1 MRAVWTGAITFG
13 LVNVPV
19 KAYSAVEDHDVSFH
33 QVHDADGGRI
43 RYERRCEV
51 CGKKVEYENIDKAYD
66 DGDDTVIITEE
77 DLETLPEADNE
88 EIEVVQFVP
97 SEQVDPIMLERSYYL
112 EPEGKSPKSYLLL
125 RQTLEATDR
134 TAIVRFALRQKT
146 RLGALR
152 VDGKVLVLQGL
163 LWADEV
169 REVDFPN
176 TKSRA
181 KISDQELELSAA
193 LVDQYASDFT
203 PEKFEDEY
211 QVQLRKLI
219 DAKFESG
226 DTIDTEATFGEVAD
240 ADGGDGDGDS
250 DEGEDA
256 EVIDL
261 MEALKASLGKRR
273 GGGSGDSA
281 KKKDSGSGKSCA
293 DKEDTGGTDDKKSD
307 KSGDGKKTAKKSASK
322 SKKKSSGSKSAGPK
336 SSDKK
341 SSGSKSS
348 AKKSPTKKSSG
359 KKSGKSG
366 GKSAKSSGSGKKS
379 GEKSACAAPGGAS
392 GDAPAD
398 GAETEPRVPVVPPA
412 PAHLRRIL
420 AVLPV
425 AAGAV
430 GNPQGRGARIEGRR
444 LGGLLFRQA
453 RGDGHETGVSRQH
466 RRRLQHPV
474 DALGQGHRLAAAVG
488 EFRQRFGRRP
498 VAHVIAPGGIW
509 QRVDGG
515 VRHLHAR
522 PREGS
527 DIGHVLDDETPRPGI
542 VGAGGTR

>member
-240 ADGGDGDGDS
+240 ADGGNGDS

-281 KKKDSGSGKSCA
+281 KKKDSGSGKSGE
-293 DKEDTGGTDDKKSD
+293 DKDDTGGTDDKKSG
-307 KSGDGKKTAKKSASK
+307 KSGGGKKTAKKSAKKSASK

-379 GEKSACAAPGGAS
+379 GKKSA
-392 GDAPAD
+392 
-398 GAETEPRVPVVPPA
+398 
-412 PAHLRRIL
+412 
-420 AVLPV
+420 
-425 AAGAV
+425 
-430 GNPQGRGARIEGRR
+430 
-444 LGGLLFRQA
+444 
-453 RGDGHETGVSRQH
+453 
-466 RRRLQHPV
+466 
-474 DALGQGHRLAAAVG
+474 
-488 EFRQRFGRRP
+488 
-498 VAHVIAPGGIW
+498 
-509 QRVDGG
+509 
-515 VRHLHAR
+515 
-522 PREGS
+522 
-527 DIGHVLDDETPRPGI
+527 
-542 VGAGGTR
+542 

>member
-240 ADGGDGDGDS
+240 ADGGDGDS

-281 KKKDSGSGKSCA
+281 KKKDSGSGKSGD
-293 DKEDTGGTDDKKSD
+293 DKDDTGGTDDKKSD
-307 KSGDGKKTAKKSASK
+307 KSGGGKKTAKKSASK
-322 SKKKSSGSKSAGPK
+322 SKKKSSGSKSSGPK
-336 SSDKK
+336 SSNKK

-379 GEKSACAAPGGAS
+379 GKKSA
-392 GDAPAD
+392 
-398 GAETEPRVPVVPPA
+398 
-412 PAHLRRIL
+412 
-420 AVLPV
+420 
-425 AAGAV
+425 
-430 GNPQGRGARIEGRR
+430 
-444 LGGLLFRQA
+444 
-453 RGDGHETGVSRQH
+453 
-466 RRRLQHPV
+466 
-474 DALGQGHRLAAAVG
+474 
-488 EFRQRFGRRP
+488 
-498 VAHVIAPGGIW
+498 
-509 QRVDGG
+509 
-515 VRHLHAR
+515 
-522 PREGS
+522 
-527 DIGHVLDDETPRPGI
+527 
-542 VGAGGTR
+542 

>member
-240 ADGGDGDGDS
+240 ADGGDGDS

-281 KKKDSGSGKSCA
+281 KKKDSGSGKTG
-293 DKEDTGGTDDKKSD
+293 DGTGGTGDTGGTDDKKSG
-307 KSGDGKKTAKKSASK
+307 KSGGGKKTAKKSAKKSASK

-379 GEKSACAAPGGAS
+379 GKKSA
-392 GDAPAD
+392 
-398 GAETEPRVPVVPPA
+398 
-412 PAHLRRIL
+412 
-420 AVLPV
+420 
-425 AAGAV
+425 
-430 GNPQGRGARIEGRR
+430 
-444 LGGLLFRQA
+444 
-453 RGDGHETGVSRQH
+453 
-466 RRRLQHPV
+466 
-474 DALGQGHRLAAAVG
+474 
-488 EFRQRFGRRP
+488 
-498 VAHVIAPGGIW
+498 
-509 QRVDGG
+509 
-515 VRHLHAR
+515 
-522 PREGS
+522 
-527 DIGHVLDDETPRPGI
+527 
-542 VGAGGTR
+542 

>member
-240 ADGGDGDGDS
+240 ADGGDGDS

-281 KKKDSGSGKSCA
+281 KKKDSGSGKSGD
-293 DKEDTGGTDDKKSD
+293 DKDDTGGTDDKKSG
-307 KSGDGKKTAKKSASK
+307 KSGGGKKTAKKSAKKSASK

-379 GEKSACAAPGGAS
+379 GKKSA
-392 GDAPAD
+392 
-398 GAETEPRVPVVPPA
+398 
-412 PAHLRRIL
+412 
-420 AVLPV
+420 
-425 AAGAV
+425 
-430 GNPQGRGARIEGRR
+430 
-444 LGGLLFRQA
+444 
-453 RGDGHETGVSRQH
+453 
-466 RRRLQHPV
+466 
-474 DALGQGHRLAAAVG
+474 
-488 EFRQRFGRRP
+488 
-498 VAHVIAPGGIW
+498 
-509 QRVDGG
+509 
-515 VRHLHAR
+515 
-522 PREGS
+522 
-527 DIGHVLDDETPRPGI
+527 
-542 VGAGGTR
+542 